1 MALTDLPALNAMLN
15 ATSFML
21 LMSGYYFIKNG
32 NRQAHQK
39 CMIAAVAVSALFLI
53 SYLVYHF
60 NVGSVKFTKQGPIRT
75 IYFAI
80 LLTHT
85 VLATAIVPMVII
97 SVVRAWREAFEK
109 HVKIARWTLP
119 IWAYVSITGVVIY
132 LMLYQM

>member
-15 ATSFML
+15 ATSFLL
-21 LMSGYYFIKNG
+21 LMSGYYFIKTG
-32 NRQAHQK
+32 NRIAHQR
-39 CMIAAVAVSALFLI
+39 CMIAAVSVSALFLI
-53 SYLVYHF
+53 SYLIYHF

-75 IYFAI
+75 VYFTI

-97 SVVRAWREAFEK
+97 TVVRAWREAFEK

-119 IWAYVSITGVVIY
+119 AWAYVSITGVIIY